1 MSKKNTPVEKPVAK
15 KIERPVNPYDMPDK
29 TKAFGSSG
37 NVVRWIQFQLGIE
50 VTGEFDKAT
59 VEAVRSFQKAHAL
72 KVTGVVDKLTR
83 VVLADVK

>member
-1 MSKKNTPVEKPVAK
+1 MAK
-15 KIERPVNPYDMPDK
+15 KKRTSPVVVNPYEMPEKNKSEGDV
-29 TKAFGSSG
+29 G

-50 VTGEFDKAT
+50 ISGEFDKAT

>member
-1 MSKKNTPVEKPVAK
+1 MAK
-15 KIERPVNPYDMPDK
+15 KKKTSPVVINPYEMPEKNKSEGDV
-29 TKAFGSSG
+29 G

-50 VTGEFDKAT
+50 ISGEFDKAT

>member
-1 MSKKNTPVEKPVAK
+1 MAKKKKTSPVA
-15 KIERPVNPYDMPDK
+15 IAVNPYEMPEKNKSEGDV
-29 TKAFGSSG
+29 G

-50 VTGEFDKAT
+50 ITGEFDKVT